1 MIVSGLYFNHITF
14 LLLLLYTN
22 QPRRDIDLAGQAAY
36 GRRGKEIFDTDLY
49 LQLAV
54 DTFQDRHGFK
64 RIPPQLKEI
73 IVDTDTL
80 VTKEGLP

>member
-64 RIPPQLKEI
+64 RIPPARNQRRI
-73 IVDTDTL
+73 AISGTL
-80 VTKEGLP
+80 RFRPG